1 MCSGSP
7 PGEGPEAIVEESSFA
22 GGEVF
27 SALVEEDEST
37 FALLDEGGATLGDLD
52 ELKYPP
58 PPGLENAEYALRGP
72 PAERSRW
79 AKTDMV
85 DDEQRPSGRVQSIVD
100 AVRSHS
106 GHVETGAH
114 NSLAPTDARQCQRRL
129 SAQLCSVTAPHN
141 RW

>member
-58 PPGLENAEYALRGP
+58 PPGLENTEYALRA
-72 PAERSRW
+72 PAAGRSRC
-79 AKTDMV
+79 ARTDIV
-85 DDEQRPSGRVQSIVD
+85 VDEQRVVIVL
-100 AVRSHS
+100 AASF
-106 GHVETGAH
+106 
-114 NSLAPTDARQCQRRL
+114 APTSPRHPTCARRASFFGSSSPARL
-129 SAQLCSVTAPHN
+129 VQPTTSAML
-141 RW
+141 